1 MGEFWGDGAP
11 HLGLKMVGGP
21 NLGTNGHWIRM
32 FVTWF
37 LRSEARLIT
46 TYRVLPKKTAIP
58 WSTTTPQRSCPP
70 PSPNSMLSSEFCV
83 WRPSKETAIF
93 CSWCSALPITTLKL
107 GVAGV
112 SKVSPCFHVD
122 GRFFWR
128 TRYHN
133 CNGHTL
139 HVRYLL
145 RFIPARPSNLIKCVW
160 FQCGIC
166 TWLVFTSRF
175 SHIFTSHN
183 SAHLLPETSFNDISW
198 SNVSRCPCDPW
209 GLDVDS
215 QLCLVHF
222 KGRPSPVEV
231 PVRHLRGLAAPKER
245 LFPTG
250 RSTILMGNLW
260 GINMDMYILM

>member
-1 MGEFWGDGAP
+1 MF
-11 HLGLKMVGGP
+11 
-21 NLGTNGHWIRM
+21 NIGTLGHWRKQWQSYMEGPSRGMATIWKGLPIWGFMKRSYCRSDHGGILGG
-32 FVTWF
+32 WGPS
-37 LRSEARLIT
+37 LRPKNGRWPQFRYQWPLNQDVCDMVLKVWSQANHNIPGSTKKNSHPMKYHHT
-46 TYRVLPKKTAIP
+46 TEVM
-58 WSTTTPQRSCPP
+58 SP

-112 SKVSPCFHVD
+112 SKVSPC
-122 GRFFWR
+122 FFWR

-183 SAHLLPETSFNDISW
+183 SAHLLPETSFNDIS
-198 SNVSRCPCDPW
+198 
-209 GLDVDS
+209 
-215 QLCLVHF
+215 
-222 KGRPSPVEV
+222 
-231 PVRHLRGLAAPKER
+231 
-245 LFPTG
+245 
-250 RSTILMGNLW
+250 
-260 GINMDMYILM
+260 